1 MTTVH
6 TPHQEA
12 SSTMA
17 ESTPDTEETTSAQD
31 FLVFLSGVNK
41 GRTAKELGEKLQ
53 ELVAAIQNTGKPGT
67 LNLKITVKKAGK
79 NGDALI
85 VTDEVL
91 VKAPK
96 LSRPESIFFPDSEHN
111 LVRNDPNQPSM
122 F

>member
-1 MTTVH
+1 
-6 TPHQEA
+6 
-12 SSTMA
+12 MA
-17 ESTPDTEETTSAQD
+17 ESTQDTDEKTSAQD

-53 ELVAAIQNTGKPGT
+53 ELVAAIQNTGKAGT

-96 LSRPESIFFPDSEHN
+96 LTRPESIFFPDAEHN
-111 LVRNDPNQPSM
+111 LVRNDPNQASM